1 MFMKWPAW
9 LNRTVLGAGIAS
21 FFGDLGYESVTV
33 LLPSFL
39 IILGAPVF
47 ALGIIEGLSD
57 GASSFV
63 SSSRDILLTNWAK
76 DGNLRWAARSRLPS
90 FLRSSLLPHRGT
102 SSLPGDF
109 SAGSARGSA
118 APHGTRSS
126 RNRWRKRISARPSG
140 FTGPVTRSGRSRPGP
155 GPRSRCIAGYPGD
168 PFVGGHPRVHCVC
181 CDLALPA

>member
-1 MFMKWPAW
+1 MKWPGMAEPDGPW
-9 LNRTVLGAGIAS
+9 RRDREFLWRPRVRVGDGSPPLVFDHPWCAGLRPRHYR
-21 FFGDLGYESVTV
+21 G
-33 LLPSFL
+33 P
-39 IILGAPVF
+39 
-47 ALGIIEGLSD
+47 SD

-63 SSSRDILLTNWAK
+63 KSPDILLTNWAK

-90 FLRSSLLPHRGT
+90 FLRSSLLPHRGA

-140 FTGPVTRSGRSRPGP
+140 FTGPVTRSGRSPAP
-155 GPRSRCIAGYPGD
+155 ALALILVCIAGYPGD